1 MDKLVEVTVAKYHDR
16 RELTIGNSIPSGS
29 VESFTVTRIPSED
42 LKKIMEAKSSDVQK
56 LLEPF
61 I

>member
-1 MDKLVEVTVAKYHDR
+1 MMEQVTVAKYPER
-16 RELTIGNSIPSGS
+16 RVLTIGCSIPTGN
-29 VESFTVTRIPSED
+29 VEQFTVTRIPSED
-42 LKKIMEAKSSDVQK
+42 LRRIMEAKAEDVQK